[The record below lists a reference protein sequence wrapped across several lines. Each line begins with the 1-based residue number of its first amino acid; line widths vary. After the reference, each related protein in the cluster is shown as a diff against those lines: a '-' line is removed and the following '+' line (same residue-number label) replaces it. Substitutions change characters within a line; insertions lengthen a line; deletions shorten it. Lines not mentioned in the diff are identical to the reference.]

1 MLNDNKHVVFRYKP
15 DFAVAFFGWTMEEEG
30 KGRRKTKGEGNK
42 LNENKH
48 ILMFKTYEV
57 HHRP

>member
-1 MLNDNKHVVFRYKP
+1 
-15 DFAVAFFGWTMEEEG
+15 MEEEG

-42 LNENKH
+42 LNENKN

>member
-42 LNENKH
+42 LNENKN
-48 ILMFKTYEV
+48 ILMICI
-57 HHRP
+57 